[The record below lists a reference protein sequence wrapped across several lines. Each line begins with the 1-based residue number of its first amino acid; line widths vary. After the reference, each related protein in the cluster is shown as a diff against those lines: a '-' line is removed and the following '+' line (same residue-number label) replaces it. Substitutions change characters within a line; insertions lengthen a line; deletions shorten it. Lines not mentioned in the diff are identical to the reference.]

1 MSNKT
6 NEPLLSPKFALALQ
20 FANEIHSTQAR
31 KGLGAPYISHLM
43 AVSGLV
49 MEYGGNETQAIAA
62 LLHDAAEDCG
72 GARMLETVHGLFG
85 VEVAEIVYAC
95 TDTFEDPK
103 PEWRPRKEAY
113 LQTMAMKPGN
123 TKLVCCADKLHNI
136 TNTLR
141 DIRIVGADAWKERM
155 ESTENSTSAKQCW
168 YYLGCLEALSADWK
182 NPIRDEFARSVE
194 QLCEMVGTDENVA
207 RASQLSDKPCVGGAS
222 KTVMDDFDNC
232 ESLVNKFGRRLVAT
246 RADAVCK
253 RLTSEVVKQLK
264 SMPNPFSEITGV
276 KSIWHDICVQLQY
289 EQSIEWDAYEYE
301 AKSSVWRYVEE
312 LNSDDMTCV
321 WLQTS
326 QGDDL
331 PWQNRD
337 TPDEIPFLAD
347 DVVDHILRKCVFG
360 QAINSEDREVRDW
373 IDEREGGFAQ
383 EEFDEFHQNIADSQ
397 TPHEDLALPETYTV
411 VVDDNF
417 HYMDQDE
424 RWTLGEFPSYEK
436 AVEAC
441 KKLIDE
447 FLEDSLKDN
456 PTAEGLYAQYK
467 MFGDDPYV
475 VGTVEGERF
484 SAWDYAKERCVAI
497 AGSRF

>member
-1 MSNKT
+1 
-6 NEPLLSPKFALALQ
+6 
-20 FANEIHSTQAR
+20 
-31 KGLGAPYISHLM
+31 LGAPYISHLM

-72 GARMLETVHGLFG
+72 GGRMLETVHGLFG
-85 VEVAEIVYAC
+85 GEVAEIVEAC
-95 TDTFEDPK
+95 TDTFENPK

-113 LQTMAMKPGN
+113 LQTMAMKPGT
-123 TKLVCCADKLHNI
+123 TKLVCCADKLHNL

-155 ESTENSTSAKQCW
+155 ESTENSTSEKQCW
-168 YYLGCLEALSADWK
+168 YYLGCLEALSAGWE
-182 NPIRDEFARSVE
+182 NPIRDEFAQSVV
-194 QLCEMVGTDENVA
+194 QLCEMVGAGKDADRA
-207 RASQLSDKPCVGGAS
+207 RQLADKPCGGG
-222 KTVMDDFDNC
+222 TNQGVVDGFDNC
-232 ESLVNKFGRRLVAT
+232 GNLVNKFGRRLVAA

-264 SMPNPFSEITGV
+264 SMPNPSSEITGM
-276 KSIWHDICVQLQY
+276 KSIWHDICAQLQY

-312 LNSDDMTCV
+312 LNRDDLTCV

-326 QGDDL
+326 QAEDL
-331 PWQNRD
+331 PWKD
-337 TPDEIPFLAD
+337 HDEPDEIPSFAD
-347 DVVDHILRKCVFG
+347 DVVDYILREYVFD
-360 QAINSEDREVRDW
+360 QAINSEDREVRGDW
-373 IDEREGGFAQ
+373 IDEREGGIAQ
-383 EEFDEFHQNIADSQ
+383 EEFDEFHQNMADSQ
-397 TPHEDLALPETYTV
+397 ISHVERASAETYTV

-417 HYMDQDE
+417 HYMDKDE

-447 FLEDSLKDN
+447 FLEENLNDN

-497 AGSRF
+497 SGSRF